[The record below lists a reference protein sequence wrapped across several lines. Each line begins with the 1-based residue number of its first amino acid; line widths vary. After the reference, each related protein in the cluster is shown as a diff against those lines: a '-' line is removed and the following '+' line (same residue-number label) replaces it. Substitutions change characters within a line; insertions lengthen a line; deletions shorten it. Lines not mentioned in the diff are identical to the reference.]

1 MKVYILAFGCSASF
15 SDSEIIAGLLRKSG
29 FDIVD
34 KEEES
39 DLNILITCNVKL
51 PTEKRMINEIK
62 RFSKTK
68 KPLIVAG
75 CMPSTQRELIEKIN
89 PNASL
94 VGPNS
99 IQKIVEAVEKT
110 KKGEKVVFLENLKEP
125 KVCLP
130 RVQRSKVIHITQIST
145 GCNFACS
152 YCIVRFN
159 KGPLFS
165 FPSDL
170 IIKDVEDAIK
180 EGKKEIWITSQDNSS
195 YNFNGKN
202 LACLLE
208 EICKI
213 NGKFFVRVGM
223 MNPASLKNILKDLIR
238 VYKNEKIFKFLHIP
252 LQSGSDKV
260 LDSMNRKYSVKEFLR
275 IIREFRK
282 EIPEITLSTDIIV
295 GFPSEREEDFEQTLK
310 ILEKVKFDVVNISK
324 FGPRPLTQASKMK
337 ELDKKIVKER
347 SKKAHELVNKIK
359 EEVNEKWIGWEGE
372 VLIDEKGS
380 KNTWIGRNYCYK
392 PIVIESD
399 EEILGKFVKVEVVE
413 SKKNYLKGVLI

>member
-1 MKVYILAFGCSASF
+1 MKIYILTFGCSASF
-15 SDSEIIAGLLRKSG
+15 SDSEIIAGLLKKSG
-29 FDIVD
+29 FEIVN

-62 RFSKTK
+62 KFSKTK

-75 CMPSTQRELIEKIN
+75 CMPSTQRELIERIN

-130 RVQRSKVIHITQIST
+130 RIQKNQVIHITQIST
-145 GCNFACS
+145 GCNYACS

-159 KGPLFS
+159 KGSLFS
-165 FPSDL
+165 FPFDL
-170 IIKDVEDAIK
+170 IVRDIEDGIK

-195 YNFNGKN
+195 YSFNGKN
-202 LACLLE
+202 LANLLE
-208 EICKI
+208 KICEID
-213 NGKFFVRVGM
+213 GKFFVRVGM
-223 MNPASLKNILKDLIR
+223 MNPASLKNILEEIIEA
-238 VYKNEKIFKFLHIP
+238 YKNEKVFKFLHIP

-260 LDSMNRKYSVKEFLR
+260 LESMNRKYSVEEFLR
-275 IIREFRK
+275 IVKTFRK

-295 GFPSEREEDFEQTLK
+295 GFPSEEEKDFEQTLK
-310 ILEKVKFDVVNISK
+310 ILKKVKFDIVNISK
-324 FGPRPLTQASKMK
+324 FGQRPLTPANKMK
-337 ELDKKIVKER
+337 ELDERTVKER
-347 SKKAHELVNKIK
+347 SRKIHKLVNRIK
-359 EEVNEKWIGWEGE
+359 KEVNEKWIGWKGE
-372 VLIDEKGS
+372 VLIDEKGI
-380 KNTWIGRNYCYK
+380 KNTWMGRNYCYK
-392 PIVIESD
+392 PIVVESD
-399 EEILGKFVKVEVVE
+399 EKILGKFVKVKIEE
-413 SKKNYLKGVLI
+413 AEKNYLKGVLI

>member
-130 RVQRSKVIHITQIST
+130 RLQRSKVIHITQIST

-195 YNFNGKN
+195 Y
-202 LACLLE
+202 
-208 EICKI
+208 
-213 NGKFFVRVGM
+213 
-223 MNPASLKNILKDLIR
+223 S
-238 VYKNEKIFKFLHIP
+238 
-252 LQSGSDKV
+252 
-260 LDSMNRKYSVKEFLR
+260 
-275 IIREFRK
+275 
-282 EIPEITLSTDIIV
+282 
-295 GFPSEREEDFEQTLK
+295 
-310 ILEKVKFDVVNISK
+310 
-324 FGPRPLTQASKMK
+324 
-337 ELDKKIVKER
+337 
-347 SKKAHELVNKIK
+347 
-359 EEVNEKWIGWEGE
+359 
-372 VLIDEKGS
+372 
-380 KNTWIGRNYCYK
+380 
-392 PIVIESD
+392 
-399 EEILGKFVKVEVVE
+399 
-413 SKKNYLKGVLI
+413 